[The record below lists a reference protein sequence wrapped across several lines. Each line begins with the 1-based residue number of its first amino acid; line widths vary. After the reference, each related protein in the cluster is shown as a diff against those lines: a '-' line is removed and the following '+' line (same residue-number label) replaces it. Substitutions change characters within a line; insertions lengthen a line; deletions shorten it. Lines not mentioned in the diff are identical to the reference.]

1 MPTKKSLIQRL
12 DDISVPLPVLV
23 RALLGAYF
31 IRAGIVK
38 AMDPVDFL
46 QMVRTYHLLP
56 ESPPIFLNST
66 AVVLPWLEIACGLA
80 LVLGLFMRG
89 AGTLIAAM
97 LCVFTPAIFLRA
109 LAVMAEEGIPFFQ
122 VEFDCG
128 CGVGSETIWIK
139 LLTNTGL
146 FLLAVLSI
154 LFRSR
159 RFTLTM
165 ALDRFRSQASYCR
178 RCGYPA
184 SNLADGVCVSCR
196 DVAPASVGASGATP

>member
-1 MPTKKSLIQRL
+1 MPTRKSLIQRL
-12 DDISVPLPVLV
+12 DEISVPVPVLV
-23 RALLGAYF
+23 RVLLGAYF
-31 IRAGIVK
+31 IHSGVVK
-38 AMDPVDFL
+38 AMEPLVFL
-46 QMVRTYHLLP
+46 QMIRLYHVLP

-66 AVVLPWLEIACGLA
+66 AVVLPWLEIACGVA

-97 LCVFTPAIFLRA
+97 LCTFTPAILLRA
-109 LAVMAEEGIPFFQ
+109 LAVMAKDGISFFQ

-128 CGVGSETIWIK
+128 CGVGNETIWIK

-146 FLLAVLSI
+146 LLLAVLSI

-159 RFTLTM
+159 RFTLTL
-165 ALDRFRSQASYCR
+165 ALDRLRTQGSYCR

-184 SNLADGVCVSCR
+184 GDLADGVCVSCR
-196 DVAPASVGASGATP
+196 DAAPASVRASGATP